1 MRKTSE
7 LDHVAITVTDM
18 EKSIAFYRDILQME
32 LSIDF
37 ETDELSPFLAVPGV
51 KVRSVIFKKGRSGKG
66 MVELLAFRCP
76 DGKPMHP
83 ERTPF
88 DPGLWMLSF
97 ETDDVEAAYEDLLEK
112 GVEFVNPPSRLNVP
126 GMGIHNVVLIKG
138 PDGVLVEL
146 VERPAKLRRV

>member
-1 MRKTSE
+1 MGRISE

-37 ETDELSPFLAVPGV
+37 ETDELSTFFSEPGV
-51 KVRSVIFKKGRSGKG
+51 KVRSVILKKGKSGKG
-66 MVELLAFRCP
+66 MVELLTFYSP
-76 DGKPMHP
+76 EGKPLHP
-83 ERTPF
+83 ERKPY

-97 ETDDVEAAYEDLLEK
+97 EIDDVRAAYEELSEK
-112 GVEFVNPPSRLNVP
+112 GVEFTNPPSQLNVS
-126 GMGIHNVVLIKG
+126 GMGIHTVVLIKG

-146 VERPAKLRRV
+146 VERPGKLRRV